1 VKFADTSYLLALLNP
16 DDEFY
21 DSATALSVALD
32 EVVVTTMWVLT
43 ELGDALHRGRN
54 RETFVR
60 FLDMLSEHED
70 FEVVPASPE
79 LFQRGV
85 ELFRARSDKEW
96 SLTDCISFVVM
107 AEKGL
112 SEALTGD
119 RHSSRRVSRR
129 CSSKR
134 EDIPIRFFFRSGGR
148 YRCALGD
155 QAARLR

>member
-1 VKFADTSYLLALLNP
+1 LYSFNLGKVSFGALNAP
-16 DDEFY
+16 TRAVEN
-21 DSATALSVALD
+21 AG
-32 EVVVTTMWVLT
+32 VLT

-54 RETFVR
+54 RETFTR
-60 FLDMLSEHED
+60 FLDTLDRHED

-85 ELFRARSDKEW
+85 ELFRARPDKEW

-119 RHSSRRVSRR
+119 RHF
-129 CSSKR
+129 
-134 EDIPIRFFFRSGGR
+134 E
-148 YRCALGD
+148 
-155 QAARLR
+155 QAGFKPLL